1 MPPITDRQRCEG
13 GGALRLAPDDAMRT
27 TDQRDGNGAARV
39 IAGLVAGVPIAWSA
53 IALLRLGPDAGL
65 DAVPVT
71 VAGLSFT
78 PAVAFATLLIG
89 LIAVAAAVSD
99 DRASKLGIG
108 ALLACI
114 GIAVLLAGR
123 ARTDFDLQAGHGW
136 MSLVVGLALVAAG
149 LVMRVEPVA
158 RAAMR
163 DRGLAH

>member
-1 MPPITDRQRCEG
+1 MAPITERQRCEG
-13 GGALRLAPDDAMRT
+13 GEAPPAAADEAMRPTDRSEGNGALR
-27 TDQRDGNGAARV
+27 V
-39 IAGLVAGVPIAWSA
+39 IASLVAAVPIAWSA
-53 IALLRLGPDAGL
+53 IALLRLDPDAGL

-114 GIAVLLAGR
+114 GIAVLLAGT

-136 MSLVVGLALVAAG
+136 MALVVGLALVAAG
-149 LVMRVEPVA
+149 LAMRVEPLA
-158 RAAMR
+158 RPAVR